1 MNEGV
6 GTADTRLRSCRAE
19 DGLTAKAQTLAAVV
33 EGLPVRGN
41 RAVIPVPSVSDWISS

>member
-6 GTADTRLRSCRAE
+6 GTADTRLRSCKAE

-33 EGLPVRGN
+33 EALFEAFFTARVFPRTAEAPG
-41 RAVIPVPSVSDWISS
+41 